1 MEPAGMPERMDQNMY
16 IDEPATLSQI
26 EQRISSSSEQK
37 ENWQEL

>member
-26 EQRISSSSEQK
+26 EQRISSSSEQN
-37 ENWQEL
+37 ENCQEL

>member
-1 MEPAGMPERMDQNMY
+1 MEPAGMSERMDQNMY

-37 ENWQEL
+37 ENCQEL